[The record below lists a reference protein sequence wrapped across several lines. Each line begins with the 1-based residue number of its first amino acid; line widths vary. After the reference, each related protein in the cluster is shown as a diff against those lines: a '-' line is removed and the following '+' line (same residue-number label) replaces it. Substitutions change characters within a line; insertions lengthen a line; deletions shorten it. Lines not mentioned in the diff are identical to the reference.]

1 MKPKLGFILIV
12 LLFYLY
18 IASLMKLIKIFLTSL
33 CLIIA
38 SSAYADTSKI
48 KDNFFSSIESFLDGN
63 FEDTDFSIKSTEG
76 LKPQIGILTFKP
88 LNDTD
93 DGLTFF
99 QGSFFTHDG
108 GDRNTLNLG
117 LGKRILSND
126 ESVMFGLNA
135 FYDYEIDYDHQRASI
150 GGEIKSSILE
160 LSTNHYFAISNE
172 VTGKNNIKEEVADGY
187 DLEFG
192 AHVPYMPTAKMY
204 AKIFEYDIPGGS
216 DYEGVEYSSNI
227 GIPNSGM
234 NFEVG
239 YKDYGNN
246 GYDDQWFFNLTFSLS
261 KMNPNTS
268 FVSDQAFERVSMKDK
283 KYEKVRR
290 ENIIVKSKAFS
301 VKAGGL

>member
-1 MKPKLGFILIV
+1 MKKYFLITLSAV
-12 LLFYLY
+12 
-18 IASLMKLIKIFLTSL
+18 IFLST
-33 CLIIA
+33 A
-38 SSAYADTSKI
+38 SVADTSKI
-48 KDNFFSSIESFLDGN
+48 KDSFFSSIESFLDGN
-63 FEDTDFSIKSTEG
+63 FEDTDFSIKSIEG

-117 LGKRILSND
+117 LGKRLFNDD
-126 ESVMFGLNA
+126 ESIMFGLNS

-160 LSTNHYFAISNE
+160 LSTNHYFGISGE
-172 VTGKNNIKEEVADGY
+172 QTGKNNTKEKVADGY

-192 AHVPYMPTAKMY
+192 AHVPYMPTTKMY

-216 DYEGVEYSSNI
+216 DFEGVEYSSNI

-246 GYDDQWFFNLTFSLS
+246 SYDDQWFFNLTFSLS

-268 FVSDQAFERVSMKDK
+268 FVSDKAFERVSMKDK

-290 ENIIVKSKAFS
+290 ENIIVKSKSFS
-301 VKAGGL
+301 VKAGGF

>member
-1 MKPKLGFILIV
+1 MKRFLILI
-12 LLFYLY
+12 LTLFVFNV
-18 IASLMKLIKIFLTSL
+18 SN
-33 CLIIA
+33 
-38 SSAYADTSKI
+38 ADTSKI

-63 FEDTDFSIKSTEG
+63 FDDTDFSIKSTEG

-93 DGLTFF
+93 EGLTFF

-135 FYDYEIDYDHQRASI
+135 FYDHEIDYDHQRASI

-192 AHVPYMPTAKMY
+192 AHVPYIPTAKMY
-204 AKIFEYDIPGGS
+204 AKIFEYDISGGS

-246 GYDDQWFFNLTFSLS
+246 GYEDQWFFNLTFSLN

-268 FVSDQAFERVSMKDK
+268 LVSDKAFERVSMKDK

>member
-1 MKPKLGFILIV
+1 MKKYFLITLSAV
-12 LLFYLY
+12 
-18 IASLMKLIKIFLTSL
+18 IFLST
-33 CLIIA
+33 A
-38 SSAYADTSKI
+38 SVADISKI

-63 FEDTDFSIKSTEG
+63 FEDTDISIKSTEG

-117 LGKRILSND
+117 LGKRIFSDD
-126 ESVMFGLNA
+126 ESVMFGLNS

-160 LSTNHYFAISNE
+160 LSTNHYFGISGE
-172 VTGKNNIKEEVADGY
+172 QTGKNNIKEEVADGY

-216 DYEGVEYSSNI
+216 DFEGVEYSSNI

-268 FVSDQAFERVSMKDK
+268 FVSDKAFERVSMKDK

-290 ENIIVKSKAFS
+290 ENLIVKSKAFS
-301 VKAGGL
+301 VKAGGF

>member
-1 MKPKLGFILIV
+1 MNRYIILI
-12 LLFYLY
+12 
-18 IASLMKLIKIFLTSL
+18 ISTLIFTSSTS
-33 CLIIA
+33 I
-38 SSAYADTSKI
+38 ADTAKI
-48 KDNFFSSIESFLDGN
+48 KTNFFSSIESFLDSN
-63 FEDTDFSIKSTEG
+63 FKDTDFSIKSTEG

-93 DGLTFF
+93 EGLTFF

-108 GDRNTLNLG
+108 DRETLNLG
-117 LGKRILSND
+117 LGKRMFNEDDSA
-126 ESVMFGLNA
+126 MFGLNV
-135 FYDYEIDYDHQRASI
+135 FYDHELDYNHQRVSI

-160 LSTNHYFAISNE
+160 LSTNHYFGTSGE
-172 VTGKNNIKEEVADGY
+172 QTGKNNIKEEVADGY

-216 DYEGVEYSSNI
+216 DFEGIEYSSNI

-246 GYDDQWFFNLTFSLS
+246 SYDDQWFFNLTFSLS
-261 KMNPNTS
+261 KMNPNIS
-268 FVSDQAFERVSMKDK
+268 FVSEKAFERVSMKDK

-290 ENIIVKSKAFS
+290 ENLIVKSKAFS

>member
-1 MKPKLGFILIV
+1 MKKF
-12 LLFYLY
+12 
-18 IASLMKLIKIFLTSL
+18 
-33 CLIIA
+33 LIIILTLFVFNV
-38 SSAYADTSKI
+38 SNADTSKI
-48 KDNFFSSIESFLDGN
+48 KDNFFSSIESFLDDN
-63 FEDTDFSIKSTEG
+63 FDDTDFSIKSTEG

-88 LNDTD
+88 LNDTEQ
-93 DGLTFF
+93 GLTFF

-135 FYDYEIDYDHQRASI
+135 FYDHEIDYDHQRASI

-192 AHVPYMPTAKMY
+192 AHVPYIPTAKMY

-246 GYDDQWFFNLTFSLS
+246 GYEDQWFFNLTFSLN

-268 FVSDQAFERVSMKDK
+268 FVSDKAFERVSMKDK

>member
-1 MKPKLGFILIV
+1 MKKYIIL
-12 LLFYLY
+12 
-18 IASLMKLIKIFLTSL
+18 LISTLIF
-33 CLIIA
+33 A
-38 SSAYADTSKI
+38 SSTSIADTSKI
-48 KDNFFSSIESFLDGN
+48 KNDFFSSIESFLDGN

-93 DGLTFF
+93 EGLTFF

-108 GDRNTLNLG
+108 DRETLNLG
-117 LGKRILSND
+117 LGKRMFNEDDSA
-126 ESVMFGLNA
+126 MFGLNV
-135 FYDYEIDYDHQRASI
+135 FYDHELDYNHQRISI

-160 LSTNHYFAISNE
+160 LSTNHYFGTSGE
-172 VTGKNNIKEEVADGY
+172 QTGKNNIKEEVADGY

-192 AHVPYMPTAKMY
+192 AHVPYIPTAKMY

-227 GIPNSGM
+227 GIPNSGV

-239 YKDYGNN
+239 YKEYGNN
-246 GYDDQWFFNLTFSLS
+246 AYEDQWFFNLTFSLS

-268 FVSDQAFERVSMKDK
+268 FVSDKASERVSMKDK

-290 ENIIVKSKAFS
+290 ENLIVKSKAFS
-301 VKAGGL
+301 VKAGGF

>member
-1 MKPKLGFILIV
+1 MKKILI
-12 LLFYLY
+12 LILSFF
-18 IASLMKLIKIFLTSL
+18 IFNASN
-33 CLIIA
+33 
-38 SSAYADTSKI
+38 ADILKI

-63 FEDTDFSIKSTEG
+63 FDDTDFSIKSTEG

-88 LNDTD
+88 LKDTD

-117 LGKRILSND
+117 LGKRIFNDD
-126 ESVMFGLNA
+126 ESVMFGLNS

-160 LSTNHYFAISNE
+160 LSTNHYFAISGE
-172 VTGKNNIKEEVADGY
+172 QTGKNNTKEKVADGY

-192 AHVPYMPTAKMY
+192 AHVPYMPTTKMY

-216 DYEGVEYSSNI
+216 DFEGVEYSSNI

-246 GYDDQWFFNLTFSLS
+246 SYDDQWFFNLTFSLS

-268 FVSDQAFERVSMKDK
+268 FVSDKAFERVSMKDK

-290 ENIIVKSKAFS
+290 ENLIVKSKSFS
-301 VKAGGL
+301 VKAGGF

>member
-1 MKPKLGFILIV
+1 MNRYIILI
-12 LLFYLY
+12 
-18 IASLMKLIKIFLTSL
+18 ISTLIFTSSTS
-33 CLIIA
+33 I
-38 SSAYADTSKI
+38 ADTAKI
-48 KDNFFSSIESFLDGN
+48 KTNFFSSIESFLDSN
-63 FEDTDFSIKSTEG
+63 FKDTDFSIKSTEG

-93 DGLTFF
+93 EGLTFF

-108 GDRNTLNLG
+108 DRETLNLG
-117 LGKRILSND
+117 LGKRMFNEDDSA
-126 ESVMFGLNA
+126 MFGLNV
-135 FYDYEIDYDHQRASI
+135 FYDHELDYNHQRISI

-160 LSTNHYFAISNE
+160 LSTNHYFGTSGE
-172 VTGKNNIKEEVADGY
+172 QTGKNNIKEEVADGY

-192 AHVPYMPTAKMY
+192 AHVPYIPTAKMY

-216 DYEGVEYSSNI
+216 DFEGIEYSSNI

-246 GYDDQWFFNLTFSLS
+246 SYDDQWFFNLTFSLS
-261 KMNPNTS
+261 KMNPNIS
-268 FVSDQAFERVSMKDK
+268 FVSEKAFERVSMKDK

>member
-1 MKPKLGFILIV
+1 MKKYFLITLSAV
-12 LLFYLY
+12 
-18 IASLMKLIKIFLTSL
+18 IFLST
-33 CLIIA
+33 A
-38 SSAYADTSKI
+38 SVADTSKI
-48 KDNFFSSIESFLDGN
+48 KDSFFSSIESFLDGN
-63 FEDTDFSIKSTEG
+63 FEDTDISIKSTEG
-76 LKPQIGILTFKP
+76 LKPEIGILTFKP

-117 LGKRILSND
+117 LGKRLFSDD
-126 ESVMFGLNA
+126 ESVMFGLNS

-160 LSTNHYFAISNE
+160 LSTNHYFGISGE
-172 VTGKNNIKEEVADGY
+172 QTGKNNIKEEVADGY
-187 DLEFG
+187 DLEIG
-192 AHVPYMPTAKMY
+192 AHVPYIPTAKMY

-246 GYDDQWFFNLTFSLS
+246 SYDDQWFFNLTFSLS

-268 FVSDQAFERVSMKDK
+268 FVSDKAFERVSMKDK

-290 ENIIVKSKAFS
+290 ENIIVKSKSFS
-301 VKAGGL
+301 VKAGGF

>member
-1 MKPKLGFILIV
+1 MKKF
-12 LLFYLY
+12 
-18 IASLMKLIKIFLTSL
+18 
-33 CLIIA
+33 LIIILTLFVFNV
-38 SSAYADTSKI
+38 SNADTSKI

-63 FEDTDFSIKSTEG
+63 FDDTDFSIKSTEG

-88 LNDTD
+88 LNDTEQ
-93 DGLTFF
+93 GLTFF

-135 FYDYEIDYDHQRASI
+135 FYDHEIDYDHQRASI

-192 AHVPYMPTAKMY
+192 AHVPYIPTAKMY

-246 GYDDQWFFNLTFSLS
+246 GYEDQWFFNLTFSLN

-268 FVSDQAFERVSMKDK
+268 LVSDKAFERVSMKDK

>member
-1 MKPKLGFILIV
+1 MKF
-12 LLFYLY
+12 
-18 IASLMKLIKIFLTSL
+18 IKIFLTSL
-33 CLIIA
+33 CLIITTVA
-38 SSAYADTSKI
+38 NADTSKI

>member
-1 MKPKLGFILIV
+1 MNRYIILI
-12 LLFYLY
+12 
-18 IASLMKLIKIFLTSL
+18 ISTLIFTSSTS
-33 CLIIA
+33 I
-38 SSAYADTSKI
+38 ADTAKI
-48 KDNFFSSIESFLDGN
+48 KTNFFSSIESFLDSN
-63 FEDTDFSIKSTEG
+63 FKDTDFSIKSTEG

-93 DGLTFF
+93 EGLTFF

-108 GDRNTLNLG
+108 DRETLNLG
-117 LGKRILSND
+117 LGKRMFNEDDSA
-126 ESVMFGLNA
+126 MFGLNV
-135 FYDYEIDYDHQRASI
+135 FYDHELDYNHQRVSI

-160 LSTNHYFAISNE
+160 LSTNHYFGTSGE
-172 VTGKNNIKEEVADGY
+172 QTGKNNIKEEVADGY

-216 DYEGVEYSSNI
+216 DFEGIEYSSNI

-246 GYDDQWFFNLTFSLS
+246 SYDDQWCFNLTFSLS
-261 KMNPNTS
+261 KMNPNIS
-268 FVSDQAFERVSMKDK
+268 FVSDKAFERVSMKDK

-290 ENIIVKSKAFS
+290 ENLIVKSQSFS
-301 VKAGGL
+301 VKAGGF

>member
-1 MKPKLGFILIV
+1 MKRYIIL
-12 LLFYLY
+12 
-18 IASLMKLIKIFLTSL
+18 LISTLIF
-33 CLIIA
+33 A
-38 SSAYADTSKI
+38 SSTSIADTSKI
-48 KDNFFSSIESFLDGN
+48 KNDFFSSIESFLDGN

-88 LNDTD
+88 LNETD
-93 DGLTFF
+93 EGLTFF

-108 GDRNTLNLG
+108 DRETLNLG
-117 LGKRILSND
+117 LGKRMFNEDDSA
-126 ESVMFGLNA
+126 MFGLNV
-135 FYDYEIDYDHQRASI
+135 FYDHELDYNHQRISI

-160 LSTNHYFAISNE
+160 LSTNHYFGTSGE
-172 VTGKNNIKEEVADGY
+172 QTGKNNIKEEVADGY

-192 AHVPYMPTAKMY
+192 AHVPYIPTAKMY

-227 GIPNSGM
+227 GIPNSGV

-239 YKDYGNN
+239 YKEYGNN
-246 GYDDQWFFNLTFSLS
+246 AYEDQWFFNLTFSLS

-268 FVSDQAFERVSMKDK
+268 FVSDKAFERVSMKDK

-290 ENIIVKSKAFS
+290 ENLIVKSKAFS
-301 VKAGGL
+301 VKAGGF

>member
-1 MKPKLGFILIV
+1 MKKYIIL
-12 LLFYLY
+12 
-18 IASLMKLIKIFLTSL
+18 LISTLIF
-33 CLIIA
+33 A
-38 SSAYADTSKI
+38 SSTSIADTSKI
-48 KDNFFSSIESFLDGN
+48 KNDFFSSIESFLDGN

-93 DGLTFF
+93 EGLTFF

-108 GDRNTLNLG
+108 DRETLNLG
-117 LGKRILSND
+117 LGKRMFNEDDSA
-126 ESVMFGLNA
+126 MFGLNV
-135 FYDYEIDYDHQRASI
+135 FYDHELDYNHQRISI

-160 LSTNHYFAISNE
+160 LSTNHYFGASGE
-172 VTGKNNIKEEVADGY
+172 QTGKNNIKEEVADGY

-192 AHVPYMPTAKMY
+192 AHVPYIPTAKMY

-227 GIPNSGM
+227 GIPNSGV

-239 YKDYGNN
+239 YKEYGNN
-246 GYDDQWFFNLTFSLS
+246 AYEDQWFFNLTYSLS

-268 FVSDQAFERVSMKDK
+268 FVSDKAFERVSMKDK

-290 ENIIVKSKAFS
+290 ENLIVKSKAFS
-301 VKAGGL
+301 VKAGGF

>member
-1 MKPKLGFILIV
+1 MVKNTVMKKF
-12 LLFYLY
+12 
-18 IASLMKLIKIFLTSL
+18 
-33 CLIIA
+33 LIIILTLFVFNV
-38 SSAYADTSKI
+38 SNADTSKI

-63 FEDTDFSIKSTEG
+63 FDDTDFSIKSTEG

-93 DGLTFF
+93 EGLTFF

-135 FYDYEIDYDHQRASI
+135 FYDHEIDYDHQRASI

-192 AHVPYMPTAKMY
+192 AHVPYIPTAKMY

-239 YKDYGNN
+239 FKDYGNN
-246 GYDDQWFFNLTFSLS
+246 GYEDQWFFNLTFSLN
-261 KMNPNTS
+261 KMNPNKN

-283 KYEKVRR
+283 KYDKVRR

>member
-1 MKPKLGFILIV
+1 MKILTIILSLFITTV
-12 LLFYLY
+12 
-18 IASLMKLIKIFLTSL
+18 AN
-33 CLIIA
+33 
-38 SSAYADTSKI
+38 ADTSKI

-135 FYDYEIDYDHQRASI
+135 FYDHEIDYDHQRASI

-160 LSTNHYFAISNE
+160 LNTNHYFAISNE

>member
-1 MKPKLGFILIV
+1 MKKF
-12 LLFYLY
+12 
-18 IASLMKLIKIFLTSL
+18 
-33 CLIIA
+33 LIIILTLFVFNV
-38 SSAYADTSKI
+38 SNADTSKI

-63 FEDTDFSIKSTEG
+63 FDDTDFSIKSTEG

-93 DGLTFF
+93 QGLTFF

-135 FYDYEIDYDHQRASI
+135 FYDHEIDYDHQRASI

-192 AHVPYMPTAKMY
+192 AHVPYIPTAKMY

-246 GYDDQWFFNLTFSLS
+246 GYEDQWFFNLTFSLN

-268 FVSDQAFERVSMKDK
+268 LVSDKAFERVSMKDK

>member
-1 MKPKLGFILIV
+1 MVKNTVMKKF
-12 LLFYLY
+12 
-18 IASLMKLIKIFLTSL
+18 
-33 CLIIA
+33 LIIILTLFVFNV
-38 SSAYADTSKI
+38 SNADTSKI
-48 KDNFFSSIESFLDGN
+48 KDNFFSSIERFLDGN
-63 FEDTDFSIKSTEG
+63 FDDTDFSIKSTEG

-93 DGLTFF
+93 QGLTFF

-135 FYDYEIDYDHQRASI
+135 FYDHEIDYDHQRASI

-192 AHVPYMPTAKMY
+192 AHVPYIPTAKMY

-246 GYDDQWFFNLTFSLS
+246 GYEDQWFFNLTFSLN

-268 FVSDQAFERVSMKDK
+268 LVSDKAFERVSMKDK

>member
-33 CLIIA
+33 CLIIS